1 MGSNFATEMADGT
14 LSELGI
20 ELTMEQQIGYHLRG
34 NLYPPVPLSM
44 VAPCIEAINAYWADD
59 WRREIELP
67 EGISYRGK
75 PSAPAWS
82 IIESHRLEA
91 WTEDSLDD

>member
-14 LSELGI
+14 LSEMGI
-20 ELTMEQQIGYHLRG
+20 ELTMEQQIGYHLQG

-44 VAPCIEAINAYWADD
+44 VKPCVEAIDAYWADD
-59 WRREIELP
+59 WRREIKLP
-67 EGISYRGK
+67 KGISYRGK
-75 PSAPAWS
+75 STAPAWS
-82 IIESHRLEA
+82 IIEGHRLEA